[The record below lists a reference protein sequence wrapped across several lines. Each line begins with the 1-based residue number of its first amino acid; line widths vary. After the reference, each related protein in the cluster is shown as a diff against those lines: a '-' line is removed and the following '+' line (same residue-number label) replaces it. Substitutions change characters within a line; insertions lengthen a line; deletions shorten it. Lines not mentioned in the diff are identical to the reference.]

1 MKVFLP
7 ATAVMFFIG
16 RILGGP
22 GWTKGR
28 EGHAQRGQ
36 GRRQRPLVDVV
47 ERRPWNFE
55 NNRGGVNRKGVGR
68 GGRRR
73 EQEKKNAGL
82 QKKEIEKR
90 SN

>member
-7 ATAVMFFIG
+7 ATAVMFFMG

-22 GWTKGR
+22 GWTNGR
-28 EGHAQRGQ
+28 EGDAERGQ

-47 ERRPWNFE
+47 RRGPWNFE

-73 EQEKKNAGL
+73 EQEKKNECWVG
-82 QKKEIEKR
+82 KERDREEE
-90 SN
+90 